1 MNPSAP
7 LINVVYEF
15 SNIRWL
21 PELHTPVAQG
31 RRTII
36 LVWYC
41 WHQNHCIMRS
51 SAVKLFIRLCQVQK
65 HEKCYNC
72 KIQIWDTKKRSIDK
86 YFQWQIHNT
95 VLKHNAPAQDEETAR
110 RHEGG
115 LWHYSVT
122 HCTHTAGIQR
132 PVEALTVQL
141 PVVSGWTPTYY
152 VKYINSFGC
161 SASVRLEEC
170 KNVGFATPVLDLC
183 MCHCST

>member
-1 MNPSAP
+1 MVLLTSKP
-7 LINVVYEF
+7 LHYAQF
-15 SNIRWL
+15 SCQTL
-21 PELHTPVAQG
+21 YSTL
-31 RRTII
+31 
-36 LVWYC
+36 
-41 WHQNHCIMRS
+41 S
-51 SAVKLFIRLCQVQK
+51 SAKAWEVLQLQNTDMR
-65 HEKCYNC
+65 Y
-72 KIQIWDTKKRSIDK
+72 KKRSIDK